1 MGKEMER
8 ILLPMFFIAGV
19 TAVGWFM
26 AKSYIAPHVKVGEGM
41 SIVAEVGYVVVP
53 LLIAISYA
61 ANATKKDDSDNVTPE
76 P

>member
-1 MGKEMER
+1 
-8 ILLPMFFIAGV
+8 V

-53 LLIAISYA
+53 LLIAIAISYA